1 MLWNLNSKKWWNAN
15 KIGEN
20 YRNTVEATLI
30 FYVHYQQLEHNKKN
44 KWNSRNS
51 HLPVRVKS
59 LTRAQFAHPAT
70 MDVPCW
76 GNCANCAPKQTIGA
90 DQNKTNQI
98 CTRRR
103 NKQMKTREN
112 SPAALFFIFSK
123 DFEGPDGSRLWPL
136 HQPPFF
142 TLNNRLP
149 FLLLVHTKIINN
161 K

>member
-1 MLWNLNSKKWWNAN
+1 MKFECEKNDEMQIKLAKIIGTQWKPHWSFMFITSSLN
-15 KIGEN
+15 
-20 YRNTVEATLI
+20 TT
-30 FYVHYQQLEHNKKN
+30 KKN